1 MKNIANGGDLVYEYQ
16 GQPSFLKS
24 WALGVPATSQILM
37 ADSQK
42 LSFSILR
49 NVPFLISWSNKP
61 PRRTNSAHVA
71 CSRAGMWA
79 VWAEVV
85 RRWGVSYID
94 KIYNFEIHMKNCSKY
109 LSPSQIGWNFFKSG
123 HPQVTQSAAAGVL
136 TQWKRQ

>member
-49 NVPFLISWSNKP
+49 KVPFLIFWSDKP
-61 PRRTNSAHVA
+61 PWRTNSAHVA
-71 CSRAGMWA
+71 CSRAGTWA
-79 VWAEVV
+79 AWAEAM
-85 RRWGVSYID
+85 RRQGVPYI
-94 KIYNFEIHMKNCSKY
+94 FEILRINCSKY
-109 LSPSQIGWNFFKSG
+109 LSASQIISNFFRSG
-123 HPQVTQSAAAGVL
+123 HPYLGAL
-136 TQWKRQ
+136 